1 MFSVPFETASEAHKW
16 PRLVK
21 LEANLYGAA
30 FSIMK
35 LIPASFIIERAEA
48 SGQIG
53 PETLVVES
61 TSGTF
66 GLALA
71 MVCAER
77 GHRLT
82 IVGDDAIDS
91 AMRMRIESL
100 GAELL
105 YARKPARIGGIQQA
119 RLDLVAELRRRNPDH
134 YWPEQYENPANSAS
148 YGELAVVLKK
158 ALGRIDCL
166 VGTVGTGGSMCG
178 TADALRSSHSGL
190 WVVGVDTHGSVLF
203 GQPDR
208 PGRLLRGLGNSLLP
222 RNVDQSVF
230 DEVHWISAA
239 DAFRA
244 SRELYRR
251 HALFMG
257 PTSGAAWLVAS
268 WWARRNPGAVVVT
281 LLPDE
286 GHRYQST
293 VYNPDWI
300 SARSLSRPHLP
311 DGPRMVDDPL
321 FVEEAWTRL
330 MWRRRSLGDVLAER
344 AGGSC
349 VA

>member
-1 MFSVPFETASEAHKW
+1 MSSVLFESASEALKW
-16 PRLVK
+16 PRLVR
-21 LEANLYGAA
+21 LGANLYAAA
-30 FSIMK
+30 FPIMK

-53 PETLVVES
+53 PETMVVES

-82 IVGDDAIDS
+82 IVGDDAIDP

-100 GAELL
+100 GAEVVF
-105 YARKPARIGGIQQA
+105 ARKPARIGGIQQA
-119 RLDLVAELRRRNPDH
+119 RLDLVAELRRRYPDH
-134 YWPEQYENPANSAS
+134 YWPQQYENPANSAS
-148 YGELAVVLKK
+148 YGELADLLKK

-178 TADALRSSHSGL
+178 TADALRSSFGDL

-222 RNVDQSVF
+222 SNVDQSTF

-239 DAFRA
+239 DAFKA
-244 SRELYRR
+244 SQELYRR
-251 HALFMG
+251 YALFMG
-257 PTSGAAWLVAS
+257 PTSGAAWLVAN
-268 WWARRNPGAVVVT
+268 WWAQRNPDAVVVT
-281 LLPDE
+281 MLPDE
-286 GHRYQST
+286 GHRYQNT

-300 SARSLSRPHLP
+300 SAQSLSRPHLP

-321 FVEEAWTRL
+321 FVEEVWARL
-330 MWRRRSLGDVLAER
+330 LWRRRSLRDVLAER
-344 AGGSC
+344 AGGSR